1 MSIEN
6 WIGGLVGSGVGKA
19 IGEVATP
26 FTNAWVET
34 KKAQSN
40 VAIIDKQ
47 TDKEITV
54 AAYQADTQLGLA
66 QRLLDEAD
74 RTHWSTR
81 WIRPAFSAL
90 AFVWLSTELYMW
102 AKGIVSPIPLD
113 PIAKYLLS
121 GIVGSIFLLRP
132 YEKRGRTDIVTAAQ
146 TNASRPTLLQK
157 ITGKK

>member
-1 MSIEN
+1 MGIAD
-6 WIGGLVGSGVGKA
+6 WIGSAVGSGIGDAVGK
-19 IGEVATP
+19 IATP
-26 FTNAWVET
+26 FTNAWIET

-47 TDKEITV
+47 TDKDITI

-81 WIRPAFSAL
+81 WIRPVFCAL
-90 AFVWLSTELYMW
+90 AAVWLTTELYVW
-102 AKGIVSPIPLD
+102 AKGIVSPVPLD
-113 PIAKYLLS
+113 PVAKYLLS
-121 GIVGSIFLLRP
+121 GIVASLFLMRP
-132 YEKRGRTDIVTAAQ
+132 YEKRGRTDVVVAAQ
-146 TNASRPTLLQK
+146 TGASRPSLLQK